1 MAIRYLFIPKEHEQQ
16 TRESVDLLPV
26 DVQIDMADYEVT
38 PEQLAEYFSIV
49 TGNQTTDYLNPI
61 RTEKEFIERKFDE
74 SYIKHAHDVVKAI
87 SSADYFIVTY
97 DDNIYDAG
105 MGEDDSVALSLNNE
119 VLVYVKRN
127 DVGYSVDVYNQKQQN
142 DEGLFGSIQVFD
154 EDLN

>member
-1 MAIRYLFIPKEHEQQ
+1 MALHYLLIPKEHEQQ

-74 SYIKHAHDVVKAI
+74 SHIKHAHDVVKAI

-142 DEGLFGSIQVFD
+142 DEGLFGSVQVFD